1 MLKVINLY
9 VLHRIFKD
17 EVPESI
23 KLSASAKAVYVNCL
37 IAHFEKLG
45 PVESNS
51 MAFDIFR
58 SDLQFEKFEKVF
70 KELKKSGIVDISET
84 FVRFKNVWGKYIDK
98 ELFNKPNRESAKRMV
113 KLFDSEEF
121 FELMAMKYRLNK
133 DSFGLHVNEFCKEQS
148 ALGVDY
154 SNPASI
160 RRHFMFW
167 VAKKQQYSGASL
179 QGTVVKSRA
188 KVLGK

>member
-1 MLKVINLY
+1 MLKIINLY

-17 EVPESI
+17 EVPENI

-45 PVESNS
+45 PVESSS

-58 SDLQFEKFEKVF
+58 TDLDFSKFEKVF
-70 KELKKSGIVDISET
+70 KELQKASLVDISET
-84 FVRFKNVWGKYIDK
+84 FVRFRNAWGKYIDR
-98 ELFNKPNRESAKRMV
+98 ELFNKPNRESAKKMAR
-113 KLFDSEEF
+113 LFDSVEF
-121 FELMAMKYRLNK
+121 FELMAMKYKLKK
-133 DSFGLHVNEFCKEQS
+133 DSFDLLVNEFCKEQS
-148 ALGVDY
+148 ALGVNY
-154 SNPASI
+154 VSPASI

-167 VAKKQQYSGASL
+167 VAKKQQYSGPVL
-179 QGTVVKSRA
+179 NGTTVKSTA